1 MSKTVWI
8 INQYA
13 STPDSGFA
21 GRHYYLG
28 KELAKLGYNVYLIA
42 SSAHH
47 LLREKPDMRSEFEF
61 QEEDNRFNVVWVRM
75 PHYEQAHSKSR
86 IIGWFL
92 FSRRIRKLAK
102 IVPDS
107 PDVIVC
113 SSPSLLSFFGAK
125 SLARRFSARLVFEV
139 RDIWPMTLMDI
150 GGYSPRHPFIRFLQ
164 WVEDRAYRDSDRVVS
179 NLKNAVEH
187 MVERGMEKEKFSWI
201 PNGFSLEEVSQNA
214 PLNNSAKK
222 KIPQDK
228 FLIGYTGT
236 LGVANSLYTL
246 IDAAERLRDFP
257 EIAFILVGD
266 GKEKATLQKRVLEK
280 GLVNVHFINPIPKVE
295 IQAMLSQFDGC
306 YIGLSKDPLFRF
318 GVSPNKLFDYLYSGK
333 PIIYGIE
340 SGNYKPVE
348 DAGAGFQIPSED
360 AKQLEDAVLKLYRME
375 DSERAQMGA
384 NGRKVALEQYEYG
397 QLAENLA
404 KVLFD

>member
-42 SSAHH
+42 SASHH
-47 LLREKPDMRSEFEF
+47 LLREKPDMRSAFEF
-61 QEEDNRFNVVWVRM
+61 QKEDNRFNVVWVRM

-107 PDVIVC
+107 PDVVVC
-113 SSPSLLSFFGAK
+113 SSPSLLPFFGAK
-125 SLARRFSARLVFEV
+125 SLARRFSAKLVFEV

-164 WVEDRAYRDSDRVVS
+164 WVEDKAYRDSDRVVS

-214 PLNNSAKK
+214 PLNNSAKT
-222 KIPQDK
+222 KIPQGK

-246 IDAAERLRDFP
+246 IDAAERLRDFS
-257 EIAFILVGD
+257 EIAFVLVGS
-266 GKEKATLQKRVLEK
+266 GKEKVTLQNLVIEK
-280 GLVNVHFINPIPKVE
+280 GLSNVHFIEPIPKAE
-295 IQAMLSQFDGC
+295 IQAMLSKFDAC
-306 YIGLSKDPLFRF
+306 YIGWLNDPLYQF
-318 GVSPNKLFDYLYSGK
+318 GIGANKIPEYLYSGK
-333 PIIYGIE
+333 PIIHGFSGSCDPVLEFRAGI
-340 SGNYKPVE
+340 
-348 DAGAGFQIPSED
+348 QIPAEDYMKLSE
-360 AKQLEDAVLKLYRME
+360 AVLKLFNM
-375 DSERAQMGA
+375 SPAERTLMGDM
-384 NGRKVALEQYEYG
+384 GRKAAIDQYEYG
-397 QLAENLA
+397 FLAEKFA
-404 KVLFD
+404 KVLFE

>member
-28 KELAKLGYNVYLIA
+28 KKLAKLGYNVYLIA

-107 PDVIVC
+107 PDVVVC
-113 SSPSLLSFFGAK
+113 SSPSLLPFFGAK

-222 KIPQDK
+222 KIPQGK

-348 DAGAGFQIPSED
+348 DADAGFQIPSED
-360 AKQLEDAVLKLYRME
+360 AKQLADAVLKLYRME

>member
-187 MVERGMEKEKFSWI
+187 MVELGMEKEKFSWI

-214 PLNNSAKK
+214 PLNDSAKK

>member
-187 MVERGMEKEKFSWI
+187 MVELGMEKEKFSWI